1 MIDNLIRAATCR
13 ISCGNESGTGH
24 LVSDCNVL
32 TARHCVIE
40 AIDSGNTIELTFFG
54 PEGDIHLPAVII
66 AQSEE
71 FDVCILALAESLDR
85 TPIPLNAATP
95 REGGDW
101 RSFGFPLG
109 KTSVGHRAFGKIS
122 HLLDAPKLKMDID
135 LTIDPSAALQA
146 YSGFSGAVVVSENAS
161 VGLIRLKVDGT
172 LGAISIKRL
181 ETFLA
186 DNGIQIPPPS
196 TDEATAEP
204 HGSLAERNAFQGT
217 FEQMIAS
224 NPGDYVFLEG
234 AHGIGKTT
242 FCSEFEPENRALL
255 TLGTY
260 SLVSQGRG
268 PGAIYRAQPEVFF
281 DWLSTT
287 VSTLITG
294 KPSRKEERSY
304 SILVRETAE
313 LLEAFSS
320 YCASTHRHG
329 ILFLDG
335 LNEAQVGD
343 PATLSKLVGLL
354 PESLPQTITI
364 VLTAPNYHTVA
375 VSLAGRVKD
384 QNLIS
389 LPPLSDEAS
398 SAFCWQALVERRA
411 SPALVARM
419 CEKAQGHPLYL
430 RYLIEYANGSS
441 EKDDLGDF
449 PVLTGSIEQY
459 YESLWSRLLEDADA
473 IHLLA
478 IMARLRWGIGTGD
491 LLKVLTSGEQK
502 AFVPTMSRIRH
513 LLLTP
518 NTTAIYHSSF
528 AEFLISKTADLETAI
543 QERLADFCV
552 RESSL
557 EYCALNVVFHLLR
570 SGNTSRSRA
579 IVVCGQNWVDA
590 CVTLGVEP
598 DILLFDIDATL
609 TAAVNLGP
617 AIEVVRLL
625 LLSQRVSF
633 RYNALFAQSARL
645 IAEALIAL
653 NRPKEALK
661 HAIRFNTLIVAPDDA
676 LQIAFRLIQS
686 NYQEE
691 ALELLKLLHGRILEA
706 HTSSFDGFELD
717 NFINLYRLHLRTV
730 LFMHLADERSRMRQ
744 IESIMKHFSRV
755 LKTGL
760 AKPSP
765 EILEACL
772 RQVACLPASYYLCFH
787 DMYKPLA
794 EVKEIHPELVVPA
807 EFLIGLVWTLV
818 ECEESLERYNL
829 PNNIESLPQLFSD
842 IEGLAATG
850 ASIDEKYLA
859 AVLDTLI
866 QLGAPSLVVQL
877 LAGKDQKSPV
887 QSLVIKADNGVDLD
901 FSAIHRGI
909 ADWCTAAFLNG
920 ELDCPLVGAFDAK
933 GWLSSLEQL
942 IRALSWCE
950 GRARCAKADG
960 NSSLLMGSLKYLQK
974 TVLQPLEFTLAQR
987 VKWQDSYAVPEK
999 AFPLV
1004 YGRITLVLMDC
1015 YPEEL
1020 PAFLRGLSNRAKDQ
1034 CGLYSEGFR
1043 EVMFAV
1049 FQNLT
1054 KSEIAPALFDEA
1066 FGLLQLWKEHVVRG
1080 VENRH
1085 ELVPEL
1091 LKLIPIFVKV
1101 GANEEADSL
1110 YRYMLGVSMGPS
1122 WYKEDQLG
1130 LMESTLRKMSSSDNV
1145 QAALPLVAG
1154 YLERASGE
1162 MTFQRFV
1169 RYEKM
1174 ALVGEL
1180 FRRRNFASGCQYFK
1194 RQTCGTMAELLLE
1207 SQSGFIDKPTPMV
1220 GMRFPGGVLDEQDAI
1235 LRMVQN
1241 AQGVN
1246 WCLRWALLEIFQCG
1260 DERHLDSYATEY
1272 AKLINEAGTDLAAIA
1287 EMVSRLDV
1295 VVGAEIAPD
1304 ERGKF
1309 LESFHKELNA
1319 THHQAFSKFMA
1330 KIPAADS
1337 EHEVT
1342 AGIVDAAVTASATQ
1356 DMDSRDIDEKMYMP
1370 GTFGRRSATK
1380 DADVALALAEK
1391 QLKLRNSDAAK
1402 NQAVK
1407 VLQILQDG
1415 GWSIWGSSSG
1425 CSARAEAL
1433 LQEQSENAVDLIRSY
1448 APLIEAERYDQKWR
1462 IAEHLIEKLADFLS
1476 EEERRLLLQYVID
1489 HIRLMVGDATNEI
1502 AIFSFLSEEQ
1512 PCDASVELFRFIL
1525 WLLDHPQMLRRDKA
1539 AGMTAWLVEKDPLY
1553 FKEAVNEAF
1562 SMTAGYSADVLCGIL
1577 EEMSARQ
1584 RVDFWGRL
1592 ITLLDVEKVLLN
1604 CKHVGRLSVL
1614 HRIAKRAGNTGT
1626 KTGSEVASLI
1636 EEQFRSGAIDL
1647 GARNTE
1653 CILPQWAN
1661 CISRDWK
1668 VLDQL
1673 GLVSAELISRLE
1685 ENLAQICTP
1694 LDVQGAWYLEKSVST
1709 SFREKPNKRLNRW
1722 EAKVR
1727 FSLNTALFPYAS
1739 KRNFREIESALRI
1752 FNPSVPERTL
1762 TPGFV
1767 SPGEAIINA
1776 IAAGDD
1782 YAGAIGDAEYFF
1794 LNYHEAMVRGE
1805 DSQSV
1810 YVEVLAVVVPSSF
1823 IRSRSFIPASQASFS
1838 STGLPDFN
1846 SVTTPFDTCLQLEPD
1861 FALFGSFTPAFPL
1874 SMFMDMVKAKSG
1886 DFFRV
1891 NWRNGRSSDVHDCG
1905 RPLWEGCMLAVKRTA
1920 VHLPD
1925 GKKLAWILKVNGET
1939 AAIVDLQNNQLLNL

>member
-13 ISCGNESGTGH
+13 VSCGNESGTGH
-24 LVSDCNVL
+24 LVTDCNVL
-32 TARHCVIE
+32 TARHCVIA
-40 AIDSGNTIELTFFG
+40 AIDSENTIELTFSG
-54 PEGDIHLPAVII
+54 PEGDTHLPATII

-71 FDVCILALAESLDR
+71 MDVCILSVSAQLGRS
-85 TPIPLNAATP
+85 PIPLIAKMP

-109 KTSVGHRAFGKIS
+109 KTSVGHRIFGTIS

-135 LTIDPSAALQA
+135 LTVDPSAALQA

-172 LGAISIKRL
+172 LGAISIKGL

-196 TDEATAEP
+196 TDEATAES
-204 HGSLAERNAFQGT
+204 HGGLAERNAFQET
-217 FEQMIAS
+217 FEQMIVR

-242 FCSEFEPENRALL
+242 FCSEFESENRELFI
-255 TLGTY
+255 LGTY

-304 SILVRETAE
+304 STLISETSA
-313 LLEAFSS
+313 LLEAFST
-320 YCASTHRHG
+320 YCASTRRHG

-335 LNEAQVGD
+335 LNEAVVGD
-343 PATLSKLVGLL
+343 PSTLEKLIGLL
-354 PESLPQTITI
+354 PSSLPKAITI

-398 SAFCWQALVERRA
+398 SAFCWQALVEHRA
-411 SPALVARM
+411 SPALVERV

-430 RYLIEYANGSS
+430 RYLIEYANSSS
-441 EKDDLGDF
+441 EEDDLDDF

-478 IMARLRWGIGTGD
+478 IMARLRWGIGTGE

-502 AFVPTMSRIRH
+502 VFIPTISRIRH
-513 LLLTP
+513 LLRNP

-528 AEFLISKTADLETAI
+528 AEFLISKTADVEMAI

-552 RESSL
+552 KESGL
-557 EYCALNVVFHLLR
+557 EYCVLNVVFHLLR
-570 SGNTSRSRA
+570 SGDANRSRA
-579 IVVCGQNWVDA
+579 ISKCDQNWVDR

-598 DILLFDIDATL
+598 DILLFDIAATL

-617 AIEVVRLL
+617 AVEVVRLL

-661 HAIRFNTLIVAPDDA
+661 HAIRFNTLIVAPDEA

-691 ALELLKLLHGRILEA
+691 ALELLKLLHGKILEA

-744 IESIMKHFSRV
+744 IKSIMKHFSRV

-765 EILEACL
+765 ELLEACL
-772 RQVACLPASYYLCFH
+772 RQVACLPASYCLCFH

-818 ECEESLERYNL
+818 ECEESFERYDL
-829 PNNIESLPQLFSD
+829 PNNIGSLPQLFSD
-842 IEGLAATG
+842 IEELAATG

-877 LAGKDQKSPV
+877 LAGKDHKSPV

-909 ADWCTAAFLNG
+909 SDWCTAAFLNTN
-920 ELDCPLVGAFDAK
+920 LDCPLVGAFDEK

-942 IRALSWCE
+942 IRTLSWCE
-950 GRARCAKADG
+950 GRARRAKADG
-960 NSSLLMGSLKYLQK
+960 NSSLLTESLMNLRK
-974 TVLQPLEFTLAQR
+974 TVLQPLAFTLAQR
-987 VKWQDSYAVPEK
+987 VKWQDSYAVPEN

-1004 YGRITLVLMDC
+1004 YGRIALVLMDC

-1020 PAFLRGLSNRAKDQ
+1020 PAFLRDLSNRAKDQ

-1049 FQNLT
+1049 FQKLT
-1054 KSEIAPALFDEA
+1054 ISEIAPSFIDEV
-1066 FGLLQLWKEHVVRG
+1066 FGLLQLWKEHVVHG

-1130 LMESTLRKMSSSDNV
+1130 LMGSTLRKMPSSDNI

-1194 RQTCGTMAELLLE
+1194 RQSCGTMAELLFE

-1220 GMRFPGGVLDEQDAI
+1220 GMRFPGGALDEQDAI

-1241 AQGVN
+1241 AQGIN
-1246 WCLRWALLEIFQCG
+1246 WRLRWALLEIFQCG

-1272 AKLINEAGTDLAAIA
+1272 ARLINEAGTDSAAIA
-1287 EMVSRLDV
+1287 EIVSRLDV

-1330 KIPAADS
+1330 QIPAADS
-1337 EHEVT
+1337 EYEVT
-1342 AGIVDAAVTASATQ
+1342 AEIVDADVTPSATQ
-1356 DMDSRDIDEKMYMP
+1356 DIDSRDIDEMMYMP

-1380 DADVALALAEK
+1380 DADVALALAEQ
-1391 QLKLRNSDAAK
+1391 QLKLRNFEAAK

-1407 VLQILQDG
+1407 VLQILQEG
-1415 GWSIWGSSSG
+1415 GWSIWGNLSG
-1425 CSARAEAL
+1425 CSTRAEAL
-1433 LQEQSENAVDLIRSY
+1433 LLEQAEDAADLIRAY
-1448 APLIEAERYDQKWR
+1448 APLLEAERYNQKWSL
-1462 IAEHLIEKLADFLS
+1462 AEHLIEKVANLFS
-1476 EEERRLLLQYVID
+1476 EDERSLILQYVID
-1489 HIRLMVGDATNEI
+1489 HIRLMVGDASNESTM
-1502 AIFSFLSEEQ
+1502 FSFLSEELS
-1512 PCDASVELFRFIL
+1512 CDAPVELFRFIL

-1539 AGMTAWLVEKDPLY
+1539 AGMTAWLIEKDPLC

-1562 SMTAGYSADVLCGIL
+1562 SMTAGYSAEVLCGIFD
-1577 EEMSARQ
+1577 EMSTRQ
-1584 RVDFWGRL
+1584 RIDFWGRL
-1592 ITLLDVEKVLLN
+1592 IPLLDVEKVLRN
-1604 CKHVGRLSVL
+1604 CKHVGRLAVL
-1614 HRIAKRAGNTGT
+1614 HRIAKRAGNTST
-1626 KTGSEVASLI
+1626 TASEVTSLI
-1636 EEQFRSGAIDL
+1636 EEQFRTGAINL
-1647 GARNTE
+1647 GTRNTQ

-1661 CISRDWK
+1661 CISGEWK

-1685 ENLAQICTP
+1685 ETLTQICTP
-1694 LDVQGAWYLEKSVST
+1694 LDVQEAWYLEKSVST

-1727 FSLNTALFPYAS
+1727 FSLSTALFPYAS

-1762 TPGFV
+1762 TPGFA
-1767 SPGEAIINA
+1767 SPGEAVINA

-1794 LNYHEAMVRGE
+1794 LNYHEAMKRGK

-1810 YVEVLAVVVPSSF
+1810 YVEVLAVVVPTSF
-1823 IRSRSFIPASQASFS
+1823 IRGRFFIPASQASFS
-1838 STGLPDFN
+1838 STETPDFN
-1846 SVTTPFDTCLQLEPD
+1846 SVTTPFDTCLQLKPD

-1874 SMFMDMVKAKSG
+1874 SMFMDMIKAKG
-1886 DFFRV
+1886 DDFFRV

-1905 RPLWEGCMLAVKRTA
+1905 RPLREGCMLAVKRTA

-1939 AAIVDLQNNQLLNL
+1939 AAIVDLQNNQLLNLR